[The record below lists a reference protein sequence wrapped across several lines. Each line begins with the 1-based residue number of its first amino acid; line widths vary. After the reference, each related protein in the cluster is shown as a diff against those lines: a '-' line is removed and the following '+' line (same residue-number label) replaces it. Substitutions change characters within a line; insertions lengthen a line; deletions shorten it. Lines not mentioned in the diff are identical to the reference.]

1 MSDVLASLLD
11 GDGKI
16 KRWPRKPEERA
27 AVLGYLAGK
36 FEKGKDYAEKDVNA
50 VIGGLHTFNDITML
64 RRELITAKLMN
75 RTPDC
80 KRYWVERE
88 A

>member
-16 KRWPRKPEERA
+16 KRWPKKPEERA
-27 AVLGYLAGK
+27 AVLEFFAGK
-36 FEKGKDYAEKDVNA
+36 FEKGKDYTEKDVNA
-50 VIGGLHTFNDITML
+50 IITGLHSFNDITMI
-64 RRELITAKLMN
+64 RRELITAKILN

-80 KRYWVERE
+80 KRYWVE
-88 A
+88 AGA

>member
-16 KRWPRKPEERA
+16 KRWPKKPEERA
-27 AVLGYLAGK
+27 EALRYLQGK
-36 FEKGKDYAEKDVNA
+36 FEKGKDYTERDVNA
-50 VIGGLHTFNDITML
+50 IIALAHAFGDNTML

-80 KRYWVERE
+80 KRYWIDE

>member
-11 GDGKI
+11 NDGKI
-16 KRWPRKPEERA
+16 KRWPKKPEERT
-27 AVLGYLAGK
+27 AVLGYLVGK
-36 FEKGKDYAEKDVNA
+36 FEKGKDYTEKDVN
-50 VIGGLHTFNDITML
+50 VIIGGLHTFSDITML
-64 RRELITAKLMN
+64 RRELISAKLMN

-80 KRYWVERE
+80 KRYWVEPE